1 MKRQLFFYWVP
12 YLFFTGYLEFGGP
25 ICIIKKRMNLKIM
38 PNMMKSKF
46 IFICAMSSLM
56 FACGS
61 KNAEVKDGPAT
72 GSIQIAVDESF
83 QRIVEAEKTAFQDNY
98 HFAKLNLQFKPE
110 NEAIADLLNDKVRAA
125 VVTRELTD
133 SEKEVF
139 TREKISYR
147 SFKFAADGIA
157 LLVHPSNK
165 DTLIGLDQL
174 KALIAGQQ
182 KSWKSIGSS
191 RAGDVELVVDKANS
205 SNIKFLV
212 DLFGL
217 KNSGLAVSAAGSN
230 KDVIEYVKSHPNA
243 MGIIGSNWISDGDN
257 PTSLGFIRSVNV
269 MSVAKESTLPRSEFH
284 QPFGYNLALKK
295 YPLRREVKV
304 ILKESYQGLGT
315 GFVNYV
321 CGDMGQL
328 IVLKSGLIPLT
339 RPITIRQYQISQ

>member
-1 MKRQLFFYWVP
+1 
-12 YLFFTGYLEFGGP
+12 T
-25 ICIIKKRMNLKIM
+25 KKN
-38 PNMMKSKF
+38 
-46 IFICAMSSLM
+46 
-56 FACGS
+56 
-61 KNAEVKDGPAT
+61 EVKDGPTT
-72 GSIQIAVDESF
+72 GTISLGVDESF
-83 QRIVEAEKTAFQDNY
+83 QRVVEAEKVAFRDNY
-98 HFAKLNLQFKPE
+98 HFANINLQFKPE
-110 NEAIADLLNDKVRAA
+110 NEAIADLLNDKVRGV

-133 SEKEVF
+133 AEKAVF
-139 TREKISYR
+139 TREKITYR

-174 KALIAGQQ
+174 KALLSGQQ

-191 RAGDVELVVDKANS
+191 RGGDVELVVDKANS

-217 KNSGLAVSAAGSN
+217 GNKGLSVSAAGSN
-230 KDVIEYVKSHPNA
+230 KEVIEYVKSHPNA

-269 MSVAKESTLPRSEFH
+269 MSVAKESSLPKAEFY

-295 YPLRREVKV
+295 YPLRREVKI
-304 ILKESYQGLGT
+304 ILKESYLGLGT

>member
-1 MKRQLFFYWVP
+1 MKTKLLAGCFMAFAV
-12 YLFFTGYLEFGGP
+12 LS
-25 ICIIKKRMNLKIM
+25 CSSKKN
-38 PNMMKSKF
+38 
-46 IFICAMSSLM
+46 
-56 FACGS
+56 
-61 KNAEVKDGPAT
+61 EVKDGPTT
-72 GSIQIAVDESF
+72 GNITLGVDESF
-83 QRIVEAEKTAFQDNY
+83 QRVVEAEKVAFRDNY
-98 HFAKLNLQFKPE
+98 HFANINLQFKPE
-110 NEAIADLLNDKVRAA
+110 NEAIADLLNDKVRG
-125 VVTRELTD
+125 VIVTRELTD
-133 SEKEVF
+133 AEKTVF
-139 TREKISYR
+139 TREKIAYR

-157 LLVHPSNK
+157 LLVHSSNQ

-174 KALIAGQQ
+174 KALLSGQQ

-212 DLFGL
+212 DLFSLGNGGL
-217 KNSGLAVSAAGSN
+217 SVSAAGSN
-230 KDVIEYVKSHPNA
+230 KAVIEYVKSHPNA
-243 MGIIGSNWISDGDN
+243 IGIIGSNWISDGDN

-269 MSVAKESTLPRSEFH
+269 MSVAKESNLPKAEYY

-295 YPLRREVKV
+295 YPLRREVKI
-304 ILKESYQGLGT
+304 ILKESYLGLGT